1 MAVSGESQYRGCR
14 LSGGRRVVARLGI
27 ENGKRRRETRNVVNE
42 DNDERM
48 RAIFLLF
55 EFRRDR
61 RRDQLFLRGDKF
73 RLKLKRERERH

>member
-1 MAVSGESQYRGCR
+1 M
-14 LSGGRRVVARLGI
+14 
-27 ENGKRRRETRNVVNE
+27 VNE
-42 DNDERM
+42 DNDERT

-61 RRDQLFLRGDKF
+61 RTSCFCAAKRGDKF

>member
-1 MAVSGESQYRGCR
+1 M
-14 LSGGRRVVARLGI
+14 ARLGI

-73 RLKLKRERERH
+73 RLKLKRERH